1 VARALSLNVDAMSN
15 HSMSRM
21 FTLSTPIHIPYMSA
35 YADWLSLSVTL
46 LMTSIVLYNFAK

>member
-1 VARALSLNVDAMSN
+1 MARALSLNVDAMSN